1 MHRALKV
8 AAIVIVGYAA
18 LALILGALTSFQA
31 IAEQDKPHS
40 QRWTV
45 VNYWSIT
52 CAPCRI
58 EIPELNLLSKELDA
72 VDIGLVGINF
82 DEDNREKTLMLAERM
97 GIEFPTLHQEQVD
110 SLSVSPPNVLPTTLI
125 LSPDGVEMARLIGA
139 QTRASIKVQLGQLI
153 GSAQ

>member
-1 MHRALKV
+1 MRICILTLLSVAL
-8 AAIVIVGYAA
+8 
-18 LALILGALTSFQA
+18 ALTSFQT
-31 IAEQDKPHS
+31 IAEKDKPDS
-40 QRWTV
+40 QRWMV

-58 EIPELNLLSKELDA
+58 EIPELNLLSKELNA

-82 DEDNREKTLMLAERM
+82 DEDNRDKTLMLTERM

-139 QTRASIKVQLGQLI
+139 QTRESIKIQLGQLI
-153 GSAQ
+153 GAGQ